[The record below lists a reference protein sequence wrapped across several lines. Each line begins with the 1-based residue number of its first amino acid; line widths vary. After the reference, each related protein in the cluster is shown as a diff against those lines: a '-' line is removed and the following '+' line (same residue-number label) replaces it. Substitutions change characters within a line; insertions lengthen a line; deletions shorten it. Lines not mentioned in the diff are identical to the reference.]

1 MIKYLKYM
9 FVAAILM
16 VAATGCQEDPEDAFS
31 TAPKAPEL
39 VSNGSILMTRNTMSE
54 IVKFAWSKARFT
66 NVKRIRCMLS
76 TKVAHLYLSV
86 QQISCSWMLKR
97 RNYIPLC

>member
-39 VSNGSILMTRNTMSE
+39 VSNGSILR
-54 IVKFAWSKARFT
+54 
-66 NVKRIRCMLS
+66 L
-76 TKVAHLYLSV
+76 
-86 QQISCSWMLKR
+86 
-97 RNYIPLC
+97 